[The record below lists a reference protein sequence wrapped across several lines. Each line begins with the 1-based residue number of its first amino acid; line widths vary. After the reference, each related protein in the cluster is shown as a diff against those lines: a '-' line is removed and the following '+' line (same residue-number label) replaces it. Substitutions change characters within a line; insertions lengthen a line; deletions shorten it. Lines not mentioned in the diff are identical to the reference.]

1 MGRMNFGKGIYDWK
15 GITEKVELQSDKG
28 VELVKDWKVYTIPVD
43 YSFARD
49 KQYKQQENV
58 GNQPAYYRST
68 FNLNELG
75 DTFLNMMNWSKGMV
89 WVNGHAIGR
98 YWEIPPQQTL
108 YVPGCWLKKGE
119 NEIIILDMVILQK
132 PKLKVCVNQF
142 WMYNV
147 VTELMLIVRWVRTW
161 T

>member
-28 VELVKDWKVYTIPVD
+28 VELVKDWQVYTIPVD

-49 KQYKQQENV
+49 KQYKQQENAE
-58 GNQPAYYRST
+58 NQPAYYRST

-98 YWEIPPQQTL
+98 YWEIGPQQTL

-119 NEIIILDMVILQK
+119 NEIIILIWLVLQK
-132 PKLKVCVNQF
+132 LKLKVCVNQF